1 MTLTS
6 LSDRATRLTARVA
19 PYREAIAKARKA
31 GLTWAD
37 VANALGVQVPPA
49 ALRQAV
55 KRCHRYQADQVPLP
69 ERSQAAQPLARTQ
82 VQTQSPPA
90 PAGAGKTLFDS
101 LPKIGG
107 RS

>member
-1 MTLTS
+1 MTTL
-6 LSDRATRLTARVA
+6 LNDRATRLTARVA

-69 ERSQAAQPLARTQ
+69 EVVASAPPPARTQ
-82 VQTQSPPA
+82 VQTPSPSA
-90 PAGAGKTLFDS
+90 PTGKTLFSS

-107 RS
+107 KS